1 MKLKPLPFPKL
12 PHDLSE
18 VSQPTLQALDENFDA
33 IQANQRVMVENME
46 ALAQAL
52 DKKGGKK

>member
-1 MKLKPLPFPKL
+1 MKPRPLPFPKL

-18 VSQPTLQALDENFDA
+18 VSQPTMQALDENFDA
-33 IQANQRVMVENME
+33 IQANQQVLAENME
-46 ALAQAL
+46 ALAQAF